1 MSCRSREHDMCT
13 AGPLAALMCSDT
25 MSDRVDD
32 EEARTAKLIVSE
44 RRKERRRSADA
55 PASDARGGND
65 ITGRDRAWVNYEATG
80 AVIESA
86 ETTPPP
92 PSPPPPPEQS
102 APRSCLRSPSG
113 GSSSSRRVSFATII
127 QQAEGRL
134 LSPGII

>member
-1 MSCRSREHDMCT
+1 MCT

-92 PSPPPPPEQS
+92 PSPAVPPNDPPQ
-102 APRSCLRSPSG
+102 ASPSAVTEIHHHYHG
-113 GSSSSRRVSFATII
+113 VDGSASTVTDGSDSSSGSVYI
-127 QQAEGRL
+127 GGVKHL
-134 LSPGII
+134 PHP

>member
-1 MSCRSREHDMCT
+1 MEQVADKWSVARLVCRGVKEMSCRSREHDMCT

-65 ITGRDRAWVNYEATG
+65 ITGRDRAWMNYEATG
-80 AVIESA
+80 AVIECA
-86 ETTPPP
+86 ENTP
-92 PSPPPPPEQS
+92 QI
-102 APRSCLRSPSG
+102 LQKL
-113 GSSSSRRVSFATII
+113 T
-127 QQAEGRL
+127 
-134 LSPGII
+134 